1 MVITAHFI
9 DASWQLKK
17 LILGFKY
24 VMDHK
29 GQTIST
35 ILLECLAEWGIERV
49 FCITVD
55 NATANMFA
63 IRRFHTQFREVVP
76 DALVLDGNFFHMRCS
91 AHIINLIAKKG
102 LAEVG
107 ENV

>member
-9 DASWQLKK
+9 DDKWQLKK
-17 LILGFKY
+17 LIIGFKY

-35 ILLECLAEWGIERV
+35 VLLECLADWGLERL

-55 NATANMFA
+55 NATANTSA
-63 IRRFHTQFREVVP
+63 IKRFHEGFRSIS
-76 DALVLDGNFFHMRCS
+76 LKLLC
-91 AHIINLIAKKG
+91 
-102 LAEVG
+102 
-107 ENV
+107 

>member
-1 MVITAHFI
+1 MVITVHFI

-35 ILLECLAEWGIERV
+35 
-49 FCITVD
+49 
-55 NATANMFA
+55 
-63 IRRFHTQFREVVP
+63 
-76 DALVLDGNFFHMRCS
+76 VL
-91 AHIINLIAKKG
+91 
-102 LAEVG
+102 
-107 ENV
+107 